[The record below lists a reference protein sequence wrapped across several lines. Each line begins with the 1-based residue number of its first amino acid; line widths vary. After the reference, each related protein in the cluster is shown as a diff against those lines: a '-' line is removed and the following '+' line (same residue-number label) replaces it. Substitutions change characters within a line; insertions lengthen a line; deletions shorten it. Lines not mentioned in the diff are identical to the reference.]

1 MHPRR
6 RAAVSVDC
14 AGMIART
21 RILLTAAALTLSA
34 PAHAA
39 TLTPMLDADQC
50 ASADGAAWRAFLA
63 PAADRVVRF
72 DAKCDGAG
80 DDSPALQ
87 LVPAS
92 GDGILAAPE
101 NPVHTFRMLEGVP
114 DARGA
119 LVAAQSLR
127 NPTEED
133 PVLAPTGALL
143 AAGWTLA
150 LLLTGWGVLRALL
163 R

>member
-1 MHPRR
+1 M
-6 RAAVSVDC
+6 S
-14 AGMIART
+14 ART
-21 RILLTAAALTLSA
+21 RILLTAAALTLSVS
-34 PAHAA
+34 AHAT
-39 TLTPMLDADQC
+39 TLMPVLEADIC
-50 ASADGAAWRAFLA
+50 ASADSAAWRAFLA
-63 PAADRVVRF
+63 PAADRAVRF
-72 DAKCDGAG
+72 DAKCDVVG
-80 DDSPALQ
+80 DESPSLQ
-87 LVPAS
+87 LVPATD
-92 GDGILAAPE
+92 DGILAEPQSLAR
-101 NPVHTFRMLEGVP
+101 TFRMLEGAP

-119 LVAAQSLR
+119 FIAAQSLR